1 MYQPSLSLRSEA
13 LITSCSSAAT
23 KESAHTKITQVQVQ
37 CQTFMDT
44 ALDTL
49 PLLQQKPHLLA
60 TSFPMSIFPECL
72 RHPSA
77 LNFTFV
83 TPDPWAELATWSPQ
97 LTDLCVGCPT
107 LGHVHWHAGGLLSDA
122 LCRAA
127 AMPLTLTN
135 WLMSPCR
142 LSRIGKCYA
151 PPAQ

>member
-1 MYQPSLSLRSEA
+1 MQLSPHRTHSLDLADLVWVPAVFFTEVRGF
-13 LITSCSSAAT
+13 LITSCSSAMIR
-23 KESAHTKITQVQVQ
+23 ESAHIKLQQVQVQ

-60 TSFPMSIFPECL
+60 ISSPMSIFPECL

-83 TPDPWAELATWSPQ
+83 TPDPWAELPTWSPQ

-107 LGHVHWHAGGLLSDA
+107 LGHVHWHAGGLLPDA
-122 LCRAA
+122 TRREA
-127 AMPLTLTN
+127 AMPLTLLTC
-135 WLMSPCR
+135 P
-142 LSRIGKCYA
+142 
-151 PPAQ
+151 